1 MVYIVN
7 DVWYPSDKSR
17 EVGAKYIE
25 NLKKFPPDPSIGKT
39 LLVLVRP
46 SNNGVHVI
54 GIGKPEKGKLEE
66 NILRSTQSGEEM
78 TSIVGFTYEL
88 KVYLDY
94 TEAYKALNMA
104 PPKEI

>member
-1 MVYIVN
+1 M
-7 DVWYPSDKSR
+7 
-17 EVGAKYIE
+17 
-25 NLKKFPPDPSIGKT
+25 
-39 LLVLVRP
+39 VRP
-46 SNNGVHVI
+46 SKNGVHVI

-78 TSIVGFTYEL
+78 ASIEGFTYEL

-94 TEAYKALNMA
+94 TEAYNALNMA